1 MTGAQFDDILSM
13 RIDKIRTVL
22 SSKATEYASSSDR
35 LHNFKRA
42 AALSGRTTAQALVGM
57 WTKHL
62 VSVLDIVD
70 EDAHYAG
77 PLPISRAFIDEK
89 IGDAINYLILLEAIL
104 IERTTILKP
113 DTTSAAHTGDH

>member
-1 MTGAQFDDILSM
+1 MTGAQFDDILAM
-13 RIDKIRTVL
+13 RIDKIRSVL
-22 SSKATEYASSSDR
+22 SSKTVEYASSSDR

-70 EDAHYAG
+70 TDARSNG
-77 PLPISRAFIDEK
+77 PLHITRALLDEK

-104 IERTTILKP
+104 IERITILKP
-113 DTTSAAHTGDH
+113 DTTHTGDH

>member
-1 MTGAQFDDILSM
+1 MTNAQFDEILSM

-42 AALSGRTTAQALVGM
+42 ATISNRTTAQALVGM

-62 VSVLDIVD
+62 VSILDIVD
-70 EDAHYAG
+70 TDAKYED
-77 PLPISRAFIDEK
+77 LPPIRRDVLDEK
-89 IGDAINYLILLEAIL
+89 IGDAINYLILLEAVL
-104 IERTTILKP
+104 IERITTPKP
-113 DTTSAAHTGDH
+113 DPTL

>member
-1 MTGAQFDDILSM
+1 MTSAEFDDILAM

-22 SSKATEYASSSDR
+22 SSKAVEYASSSDR

-89 IGDAINYLILLEAIL
+89 ISDAINYLILLEAIL
-104 IERTTILKP
+104 IERTTTIPKP
-113 DTTSAAHTGDH
+113 DTTHTGDH